1 MAWNS
6 CDFPLSAKLLGKNE
20 ALEEQK
26 FPGYKKRE
34 TQVYVGN
41 LPLDISEEEIL
52 SLLKDYNALQVCRI
66 QNGCKCYAF
75 VDLGSVEN
83 VALAIQEL
91 NGKLFHGRK
100 LFVNINKRAH
110 RRTPNVAQW
119 PQEQQA
125 LKTSFG
131 EEITG
136 ETTSCHSHY
145 ACTELS
151 PRESV
156 DPCET
161 EKLREPLTVPVEMR
175 SFLVLLLEEC
185 YRDLGWLDLIRSVQ
199 GKVGLLV
206 TNIVPYTPFFWAMN
220 ITETL
225 HQNMQMLFSTLA
237 DIEEQRPFLH
247 ESAVQRGTRCLAKYR
262 LGDHGS
268 AWNRCWVVDRVDSW
282 AVVMFTDFGQLAT
295 IPVQSLRSLD
305 SDDFWTIPPLAQPF
319 MLEKDIFPLHLG
331 AYQILKG
338 KITGALNSEMH
349 ILKFEEFK

>member
-6 CDFPLSAKLLGKNE
+6 RDFPPSAKLLGKNE
-20 ALEEQK
+20 VLEEQQ
-26 FPGYKKRE
+26 FPGCKKRE

-41 LPLDISEEEIL
+41 LPLDVSEEEIL

-66 QNGCKCYAF
+66 QNGCKCFAF
-75 VDLGSVEN
+75 VDLGSMEN

-100 LFVNINKRAH
+100 LFVNTNKRAH
-110 RRTPNVAQW
+110 RRTPNVAQG
-119 PQEQQA
+119 PRELQA
-125 LKTSFG
+125 LETSFG
-131 EEITG
+131 G
-136 ETTSCHSHY
+136 ETA
-145 ACTELS
+145 ACTQLT
-151 PRESV
+151 PTESF
-156 DPCET
+156 DPCER
-161 EKLREPLTVPVEMR
+161 EKLREALTVPVEMR
-175 SFLVLLLEEC
+175 GSFLTLLLKEC
-185 YRDLGWLDLIRSVQ
+185 YQDLSWLALIPSVQ

-206 TNIVPYTPFFWAMN
+206 TNTVPYTPFFWAMN
-220 ITETL
+220 ITEAL

-237 DIEEQRPFLH
+237 DIEEQQPFLR
-247 ESAVQRGTRCLAKYR
+247 ESAVHRGTRCLAEHH

-282 AVVMFTDFGQLAT
+282 AVGMFIDFGQLAT

-331 AYQILKG
+331 VYQILKG
-338 KITGALNSEMH
+338 KITGALNSEVH
-349 ILKFEEFK
+349 ILKFEELK